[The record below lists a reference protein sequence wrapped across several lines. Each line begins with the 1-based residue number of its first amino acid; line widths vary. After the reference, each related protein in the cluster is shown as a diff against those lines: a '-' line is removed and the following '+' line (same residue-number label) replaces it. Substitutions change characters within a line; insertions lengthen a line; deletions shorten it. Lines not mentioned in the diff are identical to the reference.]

1 MTNKFYSTPTNSD
14 TDSVIDELFERNY
27 TELEPSGD
35 GNIFIDT
42 VNKTFWICSPEAL
55 ASNTN
60 MVEQLHQE
68 KVYQTNLNEI
78 KSWEN

>member
-1 MTNKFYSTPTNSD
+1 MIKFYSTPTNSE
-14 TDSVIDELFERNY
+14 TDLIVDELLGRNY
-27 TELEPSGD
+27 TELQNSGD

-55 ASNTN
+55 AINTN
-60 MVEQLHQE
+60 MVEQMHQE

-78 KSWEN
+78 KSWQN

>member
-1 MTNKFYSTPTNSD
+1 MNKFYSTPTNSETID
-14 TDSVIDELFERNY
+14 LLVDELLEKGY
-27 TELEPSGD
+27 TELEPAGD